1 MTNNCFPV
9 AFIFLMLGTL
19 GAQERTIQVTA
30 MSQIKVVPDEVFL
43 DFRIETRQQELMD
56 AKKANDELASK
67 VFGIAKDH
75 GIPSAD
81 VSVFD
86 MDLAPVFKR
95 NDDGDEEGIKTPI
108 AFRYLRS
115 MQVRMTDFK
124 KIEPFLVDCYKV
136 GVQDLSGVSF
146 RLSNQRE
153 HQFRARELA
162 MTYCLEKATH
172 LTELTGMK
180 LGSPMNIKEDVE
192 ESWDSGGFGGGV
204 FGASA
209 AIGKPTV
216 PPATVEQDDRD
227 GTIFVSINSL
237 AELQELDLVAPGQI
251 DINAK
256 VSIVYEMTKD
266 E

>member
-1 MTNNCFPV
+1 MTNKFFPV
-9 AFIFLMLGTL
+9 AFIFLALATL

-30 MSQIKVVPDEVFL
+30 MSQIKVLPDEVLL
-43 DFRIETRQQELMD
+43 DFRVETRKEELMD
-56 AKKANDELASK
+56 AKQANDELALK
-67 VFGIAKDH
+67 VFGIAKEH

-86 MDLAPVFKR
+86 MDVSPVYQR
-95 NDDGDEEGIKTPI
+95 NEDREEQSIKTPI

-124 KIEPFLVDCYKV
+124 TIEPFLVDCYKV
-136 GVQDLSGVSF
+136 GLQDLSGLSF

-162 MTYCLEKATH
+162 VTYCLEKATH

-180 LGSPMNIKEDVE
+180 LGSPMSIKEDVE
-192 ESWDSGGFGGGV
+192 ETWDSGGFGGGV
-204 FGASA
+204 FGAS
-209 AIGKPTV
+209 
-216 PPATVEQDDRD
+216 VEDDDRD
-227 GTIFVSINSL
+227 GTILVSISSL
-237 AELQELDLVAPGQI
+237 EELQELDLVAPGQI